1 MPASR
6 DSQILEVVR
15 TRPNPD
21 SKLIQGITHIPV
33 PLINRRMARMRKPGI
48 LAGRMV
54 VLAALVSSGCGRKA
68 APPTAQ
74 GDGDHATTA
83 TSVVAMNQPGTPG
96 YIPPAES
103 QVFVVNGQIDL
114 AALTTALRDYC
125 KWKMRVPKDLN
136 ELVTSRYLTNL
147 PAPPAGQKYA
157 IDPTYLEVKL
167 VNQ

>member
-15 TRPNPD
+15 TRPNPG

-68 APPTAQ
+68 APPAAQ

-114 AALTTALRDYC
+114 AALTTALSAQGPERTRDQQVSNKLARTAC
-125 KWKMRVPKDLN
+125 RPKVCHRPDL
-136 ELVTSRYLTNL
+136 S
-147 PAPPAGQKYA
+147 
-157 IDPTYLEVKL
+157 
-167 VNQ
+167 

>member
-1 MPASR
+1 MLESPEPEEYLRSMSTSR

-15 TRPNPD
+15 TSRRPRTAFRL
-21 SKLIQGITHIPV
+21 KRLFFLT
-33 PLINRRMARMRKPGI
+33 A
-48 LAGRMV
+48 LAF
-54 VLAALVSSGCGRKA
+54 SGCGKKGGTPA
-68 APPTAQ
+68 TQ
-74 GDGDHATTA
+74 GNGDHATTA
-83 TSVVAMNQPGTPG
+83 TSVVAMNKPGTPG

-114 AALTTALRDYC
+114 AALTTALRYYC

-147 PAPPAGQKYA
+147 PAPPPGQKYA

-167 VNQ
+167 